1 MVIKIRHENDIAIV
15 EITGPLKEG
24 NGINTCHDKVKALIS
39 DGVTKVIIDL
49 SGVEWMDSRG
59 LGMLMSCFTSLS
71 NVGGILKLAGA
82 TEEVNNLLMITR
94 LITVFDSYATL
105 EEAAESFA

>member
-1 MVIKIRHENDIAIV
+1 MAVKIRHENDIAIV

-24 NGINTCHDKVKALIS
+24 NGIETCHDKVKDLIS
-39 DGVTKVIIDL
+39 DGITRVVIDL
-49 SGVEWMDSRG
+49 SSVEWMDSRG

-71 NVGGILKLAGA
+71 NVGGSLKLAGA

-94 LITVFDSYATL
+94 LITIFDSYASL
-105 EEAAESFA
+105 EEAIRSFS